1 MPVRQRIRGVSNK
14 SQLERRAAR
23 AFGLKD
29 YERVIGELSDLLDV
43 VGENPHTLH
52 ALTVCHQRLGRQEQA
67 IRFAERGVRADA
79 THLSCLQALAELYS
93 ACGDDDSAR
102 AYAKRALAL
111 INADEAGSERRQG
124 LVRRIAGVFR
134 RSMGAPGPNAGD
146 RQWARWARAL
156 LDGDPGVGKE

>member
-1 MPVRQRIRGVSNK
+1 VSNK

-29 YERVIGELSDLLDV
+29 YERAIGALSELLDV

-52 ALTVCHQRLGRQEQA
+52 VLTLCHQRLGRQEQA
-67 IRFAERGVRADA
+67 IPFAERGVRADP
-79 THLSCLQALAELYS
+79 THLGCLRALAELHS

-102 AYAKRALAL
+102 AYARRALAL
-111 INADEAGSERRQG
+111 INADEAGSEHRQG
-124 LVRRIAGVFR
+124 LIRRIAGVFR
-134 RSMGAPGPNAGD
+134 RSMGASGLDKGD

-156 LDGDPGVGKE
+156 LDGNPGVGKE